1 MRETLVTLAVAML
14 GGGLLQLVTGLLRH
28 RPELAKL
35 DAETESL
42 RLATADRLIV
52 QLDAKLERAEQRE
65 RTLRAELDTR
75 EVKIA
80 ELEDRLHAT
89 ARVCAELQHQL
100 ERVQADLAQ
109 AERELAAL
117 RDHPRESR

>member
-65 RTLRAELDTR
+65 RQLRAELDAR